1 MRFRILQVS
10 RVELNNLLTQEIVAR
25 TLKALFILRPHKEA
39 LNHEQ
44 IKCGVHSEKSKPFS
58 PAPPSPGQ
66 PASPA
71 LSSAAPAG
79 PDVFSPTPDSL
90 AQSFPSSYPQM
101 SLQGDKE
108 DIYKV
113 GYDRWFENY
122 LIETARTV
130 LDERKK
136 LENRA
141 DYTSTVYSLV
151 RTNHLVISSPG
162 CSPFPPPSPPGRFS
176 GPTERCRCA
185 HAFHTQGRTATDQ
198 IFQPLSFKISNAA
211 QNNNRVLHL

>member
-44 IKCGVHSEKSKPFS
+44 IKCAVHSEKSKPFS

-71 LSSAAPAG
+71 LSSVAPAG

-108 DIYKV
+108 DVYEV
-113 GYDRWFENY
+113 GYDRWFANY
-122 LIETARTV
+122 LTETARTI

-141 DYTSTVYSLV
+141 DYTSTVRFCQHNEHRGHKKVKKKNTGHIILV
-151 RTNHLVISSPG
+151 YYKITEG
-162 CSPFPPPSPPGRFS
+162 CRS
-176 GPTERCRCA
+176 
-185 HAFHTQGRTATDQ
+185 
-198 IFQPLSFKISNAA
+198 
-211 QNNNRVLHL
+211 QNKSMMSKRQ

>member
-1 MRFRILQVS
+1 MRFHILRVS
-10 RVELNNLLTQEIVAR
+10 RVELNNLLTQEIVASIV
-25 TLKALFILRPHKEA
+25 KALFILRPHKEA
-39 LNHEQ
+39 INHEQ

-113 GYDRWFENY
+113 GYDRWFVNY
-122 LIETARTV
+122 LIETARTI
-130 LDERKK
+130 LDVRKK

-141 DYTSTVYSLV
+141 DYTSMVRALLWKRLIATKGQKEKQRDVYVNAFEFKHRCCIILV
-151 RTNHLVISSPG
+151 YYKITEG
-162 CSPFPPPSPPGRFS
+162 CRS
-176 GPTERCRCA
+176 
-185 HAFHTQGRTATDQ
+185 
-198 IFQPLSFKISNAA
+198 
-211 QNNNRVLHL
+211 QNKSMMSKLQ